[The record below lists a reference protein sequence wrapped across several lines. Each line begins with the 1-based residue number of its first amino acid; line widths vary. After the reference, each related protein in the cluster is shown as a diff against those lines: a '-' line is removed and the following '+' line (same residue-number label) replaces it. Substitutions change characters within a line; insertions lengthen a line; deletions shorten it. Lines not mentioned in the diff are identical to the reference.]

1 MDIKEDI
8 FKESMPIWNQLNY
21 EEKNFLIDNSK
32 ILCCKKGNTLHRGH
46 DECLGLIIIS
56 KGKIKAF
63 SSPDGDKQITLYR
76 LNKNDI
82 CLFTASCMMKD
93 ITFDIFLECEEDTEL
108 LILPTEKYQS
118 IIEKSTILSNFLNKI
133 LLSRFSDVMW
143 TLEQVV
149 FNSLDK
155 RLAQYL
161 LDNSNNKNEINLTHE
176 QIASDLG
183 TAREVISRL
192 LKKFENEEIIKLQ
205 RSKIIINNK
214 EELIKISN

>member
-1 MDIKEDI
+1 
-8 FKESMPIWNQLNY
+8 
-21 EEKNFLIDNSK
+21 
-32 ILCCKKGNTLHRGH
+32 
-46 DECLGLIIIS
+46 
-56 KGKIKAF
+56 
-63 SSPDGDKQITLYR
+63 
-76 LNKNDI
+76 
-82 CLFTASCMMKD
+82 
-93 ITFDIFLECEEDTEL
+93 
-108 LILPTEKYQS
+108 
-118 IIEKSTILSNFLNKI
+118 
-133 LLSRFSDVMW
+133 MW

-161 LDNSNNKNEINLTHE
+161 LNNSNNKNEINLTHE